1 MEVINDLTNGFCINR
16 KIGMTCGWVNSQNL
30 LPPFLFE
37 SLILG
42 VYFVLVPKIKD
53 YALYD
58 FHLNQKS
65 VKAVSTFIWLQEWG
79 SGLVQMVEVNPIQ
92 LREASFRVLLI
103 CLG

>member
-1 MEVINDLTNGFCINR
+1 MAGLIPRTFSL
-16 KIGMTCGWVNSQNL
+16 
-30 LPPFLFE
+30 LFE

-65 VKAVSTFIWLQEWG
+65 VKAASTFIWFQEWG